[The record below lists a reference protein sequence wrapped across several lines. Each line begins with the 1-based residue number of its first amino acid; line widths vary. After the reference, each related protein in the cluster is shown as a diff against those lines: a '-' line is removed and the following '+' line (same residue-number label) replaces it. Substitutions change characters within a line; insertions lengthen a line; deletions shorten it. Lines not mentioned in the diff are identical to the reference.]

1 MWGSSKALNGSRW
14 DTIKNF
20 RQQNALEVHNTGG
33 GEDKISNLPD
43 SILLHILSYL
53 PTRDVVGTCIL
64 STRWKTLW
72 ICVDSIDFDDS
83 YLYSSAV
90 FGYPM
95 KVTCFMDFVHRVLQ
109 LREES
114 NLKKFRLSCRVCFS
128 ALHVS
133 SWLSAV
139 IRHNIQDLDLCLF
152 VEEPFMLP
160 QCVFSSKTLTSL
172 KLEMNCVLELPTSTF
187 FPFLKILHL
196 CLVTFRDDSS
206 TQRLFS
212 SCPMLSE
219 LAILDCEWMNLKQVA
234 ISISSLKSLI
244 IDDLPFFGSTDDLN
258 GCEIEIDASNLGF
271 LKYSGYLSNE
281 ICLYNLS
288 PSVNA
293 SIHIPILY
301 EKRNQIAFR
310 AVKLFR
316 GLHKISA
323 AKISSRAIESLFIA
337 DIEKDRLPIFCNL
350 THLELSMELEKHT
363 IGPLKE
369 LLQCLP
375 KLQSLHFSEGL
386 DPCMHLCE
394 DDWNL
399 RFVPP
404 CFLSSLK
411 TLKYSNFHGNV
422 SEISFLRNLLEIA
435 KVLEKLNIV
444 CSKRPFGDPKKQKE
458 VKDQLQGRNGGSASC
473 AIKFM

>member
-1 MWGSSKALNGSRW
+1 MWDSNRALNGSRW
-14 DTIKNF
+14 HTINSFK
-20 RQQNALEVHNTGG
+20 RKNALEVHNTDD
-33 GEDKISNLPD
+33 GEDEISNLPD

-64 STRWKTLW
+64 STRWKNLW
-72 ICVDSIDFDDS
+72 TCVENIDVDDS
-83 YLYSSAV
+83 FLYSSGV

-95 KVTCFMDFVHRVLQ
+95 KDTCFKHFVHRVLQ

-114 NLKKFRLSCRVCFS
+114 NIKKFRLSCRVCFS
-128 ALHVS
+128 ASHVC

-139 IRHNIQDLDLCLF
+139 IRHNVQDLDLCLF

-160 QCVFSSKTLTSL
+160 QCLFSSKTLTSL
-172 KLEMNCVLELPTSTF
+172 KLEMNCVLELPTCTF
-187 FPFLKILHL
+187 FPFLRTLHL

-212 SCPMLSE
+212 GCPMLQE

-258 GCEIEIDASNLGF
+258 GCEIKIDAASLSF

-323 AKISSRAIESLFIA
+323 ARISSRAIESLFIA
-337 DIEKDRLPIFCNL
+337 DIEIDRLPVFYNL
-350 THLELSMELEKHT
+350 THLELSMELENHT
-363 IGPLKE
+363 IGPLNE

-375 KLQSLHFSEGL
+375 KLHSLHFSEGL

-399 RFVPP
+399 RSVPP

-411 TLKYSNFHGNV
+411 TVKYSNFHGNHT
-422 SEISFLRNLLEIA
+422 EISFLRNLLEIA
-435 KVLEKLNIV
+435 IVLEKLNIV
-444 CSKRPFGDPKKQKE
+444 CSKPFGDPKRQKE
-458 VKDQLQGRNGGSASC
+458 VKDQLQSRHGGSVSC

>member
-1 MWGSSKALNGSRW
+1 MTTIISRGRW
-14 DTIKNF
+14 HSINSFK
-20 RQQNALEVHNTGG
+20 RLNALEVYNPEG
-33 GEDKISNLPD
+33 GEDEISNLPD

-64 STRWKTLW
+64 STRWKNLW
-72 ICVDSIDFDDS
+72 TCVENIDFDDS
-83 YLYSSAV
+83 FLYSSGV
-90 FGYPM
+90 LGYPM
-95 KVTCFMDFVHRVLQ
+95 KVTCFMHFVHKVLQ

-114 NLKKFRLSCRVCFS
+114 DIKKFHLSCRVCFS
-128 ALHVS
+128 ASHIC

-139 IRHNIQDLDLCLF
+139 IRHNVQDLDLCLF

-172 KLEMNCVLELPTSTF
+172 KLEMNCVLELPTSIF
-187 FPFLKILHL
+187 FPLLKTLHL

-212 SCPMLSE
+212 SCPMLRE

-258 GCEIEIDASNLGF
+258 GCEIKIEAASLSF

-281 ICLYNLS
+281 ICLYNIS
-288 PSVNA
+288 SSVNA

-323 AKISSRAIESLFIA
+323 ARISCRAIESLFIA
-337 DIEKDRLPIFCNL
+337 DIEEDRFPIFYNL
-350 THLELSMELEKHT
+350 THLELSMELENHT

-369 LLQCLP
+369 LLRCLP

-386 DPCMHLCE
+386 DPCMRLFE

-399 RFVPP
+399 RSVPP

-411 TLKYSNFHGNV
+411 TVKYSNFHGND
-422 SEISFLRNLLEIA
+422 SEISFLRNFLEIA
-435 KVLEKLNIV
+435 IVLEKLNIV

-458 VKDQLQGRNGGSASC
+458 VEAQLQSRHGGSVSC